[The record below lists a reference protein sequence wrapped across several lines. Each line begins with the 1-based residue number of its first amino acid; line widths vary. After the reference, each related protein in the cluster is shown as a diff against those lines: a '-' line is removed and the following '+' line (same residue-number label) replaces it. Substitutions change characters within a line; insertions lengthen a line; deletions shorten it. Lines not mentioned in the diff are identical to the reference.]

1 MPKAYTVVSYHSISD
16 PQKLAAYAKLAP
28 AATAPFG
35 ARYLARGTAA
45 AAFEAGIKDRTVIA
59 EFPSVQQAI
68 AAYECPAYKEALK
81 ALGDG
86 AVRDFRIVE
95 GVE

>member
-1 MPKAYTVVSYHSISD
+1 MTQTRPG
-16 PQKLAAYAKLAP
+16 
-28 AATAPFG
+28 G

-59 EFPSVQQAI
+59 EFPSVERAI
-68 AAYECPAYKEALK
+68 AAYECLAYKEALK

-86 AVRDFRIVE
+86 AVRDVRIVE
-95 GVE
+95 VLE